1 MKPFDKIR
9 ALEMVIDCHEF
20 DPFPPISDD
29 FATSTDQV
37 SKKKTRF
44 VFLELI
50 FLVKR
55 KFENLVVK
63 DRTARM

>member
-37 SKKKTRF
+37 SKKKRG
-44 VFLELI
+44 LCSL
-50 FLVKR
+50 
-55 KFENLVVK
+55 NLYF
-63 DRTARM
+63 